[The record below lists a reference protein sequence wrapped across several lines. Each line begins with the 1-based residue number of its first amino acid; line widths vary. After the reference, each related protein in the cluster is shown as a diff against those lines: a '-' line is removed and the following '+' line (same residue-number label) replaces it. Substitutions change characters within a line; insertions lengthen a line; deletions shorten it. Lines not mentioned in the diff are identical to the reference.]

1 MSSSTL
7 TYQYLGIPETRYLE
21 EEEVVTRDL
30 PAPYITPYITYRL
43 APHARATIVPL
54 ITYVAYIKE
63 SYIKGLC
70 DICDAAALALLVSR
84 PRILID
90 SARLLW
96 AIHSYLAGLGLR
108 RLEDYA
114 VELSVW
120 VDAEVEGWCKP
131 QVVVRLLEGGVR
143 KVGER
148 GLDEFKLLEGILRT
162 ASEIVPRDTLAEVLI
177 SVE

>member
-7 TYQYLGIPETRYLE
+7 TYRYLGIPETRYLE
-21 EEEVVTRDL
+21 EEEVVTRDI
-30 PAPYITPYITYRL
+30 PAPHITPYITYRL
-43 APHARATIVPL
+43 VPYARATIVPL
-54 ITYVAYIKE
+54 ITYIAYIR
-63 SYIKGLC
+63 GLC

-90 SARLLW
+90 SAKLLV

-120 VDAEVEGWCKP
+120 VDAEVEGWRKP
-131 QVVVRLLEGGVR
+131 QVVVRLLESGVG

-148 GLDEFKLLEGILRT
+148 GLDEFGLLEGILRT
-162 ASEIVPRDTLAEVLI
+162 ASEIVPRETLSEVLI

>member
-21 EEEVVTRDL
+21 EEEVVTRDI

-43 APHARATIVPL
+43 VPHARATMVPL
-54 ITYVAYIKE
+54 ITYVEYIR
-63 SYIKGLC
+63 GLC

-84 PRILID
+84 PRILVD